1 MDVSELRDTEIVY
14 YVATSIDGFIGP
26 PDGNPEWLNDYM
38 APELGMG
45 AFMAAIK
52 GTLMGRN
59 TWDMVEAMM
68 GGRGGGA
75 SVTVA
80 THRPFPT
87 KGSVSIASGSAADI
101 AAAARA
107 RGPGPYWLMGGG
119 NLAAQLLAAG
129 ELDRIDLFTIPV
141 LLGSGIPAFR
151 NDRLLALE
159 LASSGTYPKG
169 ITRHTY
175 RPRRKA

>member
-1 MDVSELRDTEIVY
+1 
-14 YVATSIDGFIGP
+14 
-26 PDGNPEWLNDYM
+26 M

-52 GTLMGRN
+52 GTLMGRD

-68 GGRGGGA
+68 GGRGGGSA
-75 SVTVA
+75 GDRRNA
-80 THRPFPT
+80 PPFPT

-119 NLAAQLLAAG
+119 DLAAQLLAAG

-169 ITRHTY
+169 HHASHLPAAAQSLAVVRSIPWASRWASSACPTSASRRCSTR
-175 RPRRKA
+175 